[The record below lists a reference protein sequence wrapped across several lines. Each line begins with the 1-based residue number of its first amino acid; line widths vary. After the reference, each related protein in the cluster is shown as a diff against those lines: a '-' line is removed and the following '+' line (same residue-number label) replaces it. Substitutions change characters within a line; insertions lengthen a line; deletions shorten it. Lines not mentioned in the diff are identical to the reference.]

1 MNSVTRL
8 WHISEDGK
16 RTLMNTITSTSQFF
30 GFTAP
35 RNLHLEEQRTKC
47 AEIIRDGWIN
57 QGSMKGTW
65 EIEQGK
71 PDPVV
76 FSKMADDLLTSRTV
90 LRDARGVV

>member
-8 WHISEDGK
+8 WHTDESGN
-16 RTLMNTITSTSQFF
+16 RRLMNTITSTSQFF

-47 AEIIRDGWIN
+47 AEIIRDGWI
-57 QGSMKGTW
+57 QCGQMKGTW

-76 FSKMADDLLTSRTV
+76 FSKMADDI
-90 LRDARGVV
+90 LRGKSDVF